1 MRDRITGQ
9 RRMGLVI
16 GLGFAL
22 LLVGASTASA
32 QLSAS
37 SVEGT
42 VTDGTGA
49 VLPGV
54 TATLASP
61 ALIGGD
67 RVQVTDGEGRY
78 AFTQLPIGLYTVT
91 FELVGF
97 TTVIREEIRLT
108 DRFTARVDIALDLA
122 TVAETVTVTGQ
133 SPVVD
138 VTSTATV
145 QTLTREVLDAVPT
158 SGGQFELMALAPGMR
173 IGRIDVG
180 GSTMANYQSTRA
192 YGQRGQ
198 VTTTLDG
205 INTRQY
211 TSSIGGYYDFEAM
224 DEVTITAVGNTAD
237 VATDGMNFAA
247 VLKTGSN
254 QFSGRYAY
262 GFQNARLQSDNLN
275 DELRSRG
282 VTEGSAFKELTDYSA
297 SLGGPLW
304 RDRLWFYGDIKR
316 MKKEQNEVN
325 FAVDGGPDGIYR
337 TPDDTFEAGRGD
349 GLRELNSGTA
359 KFTFQLAQN
368 YRLDSFYHRTH
379 KVQPERFGT
388 QFRPLET
395 TNDYVFSPTTGKA
408 EVTGTPSS
416 QIVWTFT
423 LGRHYYLADYQPREG
438 VSTPTRFDRDT
449 QFYTGSAQR
458 ADRRPRT
465 RMQYLGSLTY
475 YPGGDHAIK
484 AGTQIYREK
493 HGTGQASHD
502 GGNFFLEYEGATL
515 FDTGMDYRQ
524 GFGAPDRVTLYN
536 YPVDPTNRVDVNSAY
551 IMDEWRVADRLTANL
566 GLRFDHYQSYVP
578 EAFKGPDD
586 FGIFFTGPVD
596 RLEVVDWKGFAP
608 RIGLAYDLRGDAK
621 TVLRGSYNYFQQSLG
636 DSFASTFNRNAIASA
651 TYVWDDAVPDN
662 TYTPGEVDLAL
673 DGPDFV
679 GITGAANQFLSNEFG
694 REFKQSN
701 TQEVSLGI
709 QHELMP
715 SVAVRGVYVYKRE
728 NGLFDTRGSTGS
740 GAAGG
745 PNILRP
751 LSAYTIPVS
760 RRDPGPD
767 GVLDTSDDSG
777 QIINF
782 ADYGDEFR
790 GADFV
795 GHQRMNYPEPNS
807 YHSMEFTLERRL
819 RDGWQGLIS
828 YIGTFNNRLH
838 IANSSLAEFVPPQIR
853 INALDE
859 TYEWSLKAHGSYVF
873 PWDVQ
878 VGLMYQSL
886 SGFPV
891 TRRARFQRTD
901 PDGLSDFRNQGT
913 QTIWMEKFGA
923 SQLESQHVTSLR
935 VVKHHN
941 LDWGRLGFRADVFNL
956 FNANEILRVQ
966 NITGP
971 SYFNVLENIPPRIGR
986 LSLVFDF

>member
-1 MRDRITGQ
+1 MLYRMFRTG
-9 RRMGLVI
+9 RTGLAVSL
-16 GLGFAL
+16 GLTL
-22 LLVGASTASA
+22 TLVGASDARA
-32 QLSAS
+32 QVVNAS
-37 SVEGT
+37 SIEGI
-42 VTDGTGA
+42 VTDATGA

-54 TATLASP
+54 TATLESP
-61 ALIGGD
+61 QSTQIT
-67 RVQVTDGEGRY
+67 RVTDGDGAYR
-78 AFTQLPIGLYTVT
+78 FTNLGIGTYTVT
-91 FELVGF
+91 FELPGF
-97 TTVIREEIRLT
+97 STVIREGLRLT
-108 DRFTARVDIALDLA
+108 DRFTARINIELELS
-122 TVAETVTVTGQ
+122 TVQETITVSGE
-133 SPVVD
+133 SPIVD
-138 VTSTATV
+138 VTSAATV
-145 QTLTREVLDAVPT
+145 QTLTREVIESIPN
-158 SGGQFELMALAPGMR
+158 SGSQFELMAMAPGMR
-173 IGRIDVG
+173 VGRIDVG
-180 GSTMANYQSTRA
+180 GSTMANYQSAVA

-198 VTTTLDG
+198 ITPTLDG

-211 TSSIGGYYDFEAM
+211 TSSMGSYYDYASLE
-224 DEVTITAVGNTAD
+224 EVTITAVGNTAEI
-237 VATDGMNFAA
+237 ATAGMNFAA
-247 VLKTGSN
+247 IIKSGTN
-254 QFSGRYAY
+254 QFHGRYFGAY
-262 GFQNARLQSDNLN
+262 QDRRMQSDNL
-275 DELRSRG
+275 DAALMERG
-282 VTEGSAFKELTDYSA
+282 VTRGSSFKDYSDLSG
-297 SLGGPLW
+297 SLGGPIW
-304 RDRLWFYGDIKR
+304 RDRIWFYGDYKR
-316 MKKEQNEVN
+316 QRKAQNEVN
-325 FAVDGGPDGIYR
+325 FAIDGGPDGIYL
-337 TPDDTFEAGRGD
+337 TPDDTTEDGRGD
-349 GLRELNSGTA
+349 GRRELNSQTI
-359 KFTFQLAQN
+359 KTTFQLSQGNRMNA
-368 YRLDSFYHRTH
+368 FYHRSG
-379 KVQPERFGT
+379 KVMPERFGT

-395 TNDYVFSPTTGKA
+395 TNDYIFNPQTGKV
-408 EVTGTPSS
+408 EYTGTPSNK
-416 QIVWTFT
+416 IVYTLT
-423 LGRHYYLADYQPREG
+423 LGRHYYLANYMPRPG
-438 VSTPTRFDRDT
+438 VDTATRFDRVSRV
-449 QFYTGSAQR
+449 YTGSAIR
-458 ADRRPRT
+458 ADRRPRN
-465 RMQYLGSLTY
+465 RWQYLGSFTY
-475 YPGGDHAIK
+475 YPGGAHAIK
-484 AGTQIYREK
+484 TGVQMYRET

-502 GGNFFLEYEGATL
+502 GGNFQLQYEGATL
-515 FDTGMDYRQ
+515 FETGMA
-524 GFGAPDRVTLYN
+524 GNPSRVVLYN

-551 IMDEWRVADRLTANL
+551 VTDEWRVTRRLTANV
-566 GLRFDHYQSYVP
+566 GLRYDHYSSYVP
-578 EAFKGPDD
+578 EQFKGPDD
-586 FGIFFTGPVD
+586 FGLFFQGQAD
-596 RLEVVDWKGFAP
+596 RLDVVDWKGLAP
-608 RIGLAYDLRGDAK
+608 RIGLAYDLRGDGR
-621 TVLRGSYNYFQQSLG
+621 TVVRGAYNYFQQSLG
-636 DSFASTFNRNAIASA
+636 DSFSSSFNLNAIASA
-651 TYVWDDAVPDN
+651 TYVWRDSIPDN
-662 TYTPGEVDLAL
+662 TYTPGEVNLDLN
-673 DGPDFV
+673 GPDFV
-679 GITGAANQFLSNEFG
+679 DITGAANAILPNDPRFD
-694 REFKQSN
+694 RELAQSN

-715 SVAVRGVYVYKRE
+715 SVAARAVYVYKRE
-728 NGLFDTRGSTGS
+728 AGLFDTTGSTAS
-740 GAAGG
+740 GVGGG
-745 PNILRP
+745 PNIFRP
-751 LSAYTIPVS
+751 LSAYTVPVS